1 MQNQNYSNHR
11 RYYAPHHFIFYPIAA
26 ALLILALYFADKYTD
41 DKTGFYL
48 IATVIFLVIWLSFML
63 RQHYAL
69 LLQNRIVRLEMRVR
83 YFQMSG
89 KRFGPA
95 EQKLNFKQIAALRFA
110 SDNELPAL
118 VDRALNENL
127 SPDDIK
133 KSITSWQPDHMR
145 V

>member
-1 MQNQNYSNHR
+1 
-11 RYYAPHHFIFYPIAA
+11 
-26 ALLILALYFADKYTD
+26 LYFADKYTD

-48 IATVIFLVIWLSFML
+48 LATVIFLVIWLSFML

-89 KRFGPA
+89 KRFEPV
-95 EQKLNFKQIAALRFA
+95 EQKLNFNQIAALRFA
-110 SDNELPAL
+110 SDSELPAL
-118 VDRALNENL
+118 VDRALKENL

-133 KSITSWQPDHMR
+133 KSIISWQPDHMR

>member
-1 MQNQNYSNHR
+1 MQHQNYSNHR
-11 RYYAPHHFIFYPIAA
+11 RYYAPHHFIFYPVAA

-48 IATVIFLVIWLSFML
+48 LATVIFLVIWLSFML

-89 KRFGPA
+89 KRFEPV
-95 EQKLNFKQIAALRFA
+95 EQKLNFNQIAALRFA
-110 SDNELPAL
+110 SDSELPAL
-118 VDRALNENL
+118 VDRALKENL
-127 SPDDIK
+127 SPDAIK
-133 KSITSWQPDHMR
+133 KSIISWQPDHMR

>member
-1 MQNQNYSNHR
+1 MQHQNYSNHR
-11 RYYAPHHFIFYPIAA
+11 RYYAPHHFIFYPVAA

-48 IATVIFLVIWLSFML
+48 LATVIFLVIWLSFML

-89 KRFGPA
+89 KRFEPV
-95 EQKLNFKQIAALRFA
+95 EQKLNFNQIAALRFA
-110 SDNELPAL
+110 SDSELPAL
-118 VDRALNENL
+118 VDRALKENL

-133 KSITSWQPDHMR
+133 KSIISWQPDHMR

>member
-11 RYYAPHHFIFYPIAA
+11 RYYTPHHFIFYPIAA

-41 DKTGFYL
+41 NKTGFYL
-48 IATVIFLVIWLSFML
+48 LATIIFLVIWLSFMM

-89 KRFGPA
+89 KRFEPV
-95 EQKLNFKQIAALRFA
+95 EQKLHFKQIAALRFA

-133 KSITSWQPDHMR
+133 KSIISWQPDHMR